1 MLRSIGPVWDGNEVW
16 LLAGG
21 GTLYFAFPLLYASA
35 FSGFYLALMIVL
47 WLLILRGLGIELRM
61 HLEIGVWRAFFD
73 GIFFL
78 ASVLL
83 SIFYGAALAN
93 VIRGVPL
100 GGDGYFFLPL
110 WTDWRVGPQPGILDW
125 YTIIGGV
132 LALIALAL
140 HGALYLAVKTEN
152 ELQQR
157 ARRLAKRLSIA
168 VLVLTFVSLPASMSA
183 RPDAL
188 QNYRTYPILFTI
200 PVLLLLAL
208 LGTIYFGR
216 REDDRPAFVCSSLYL
231 SLMLVG
237 AAVALYPRLL
247 PSSDNSGRDITVAK
261 ALSGPHTLRVG
272 LVWWA
277 VGMCFASVYFI
288 VVYRMFR
295 GKVRLEEGGYGH

>member
-1 MLRSIGPVWDGNEVW
+1 
-16 LLAGG
+16 
-21 GTLYFAFPLLYASA
+21 
-35 FSGFYLALMIVL
+35 
-47 WLLILRGLGIELRM
+47 
-61 HLEIGVWRAFFD
+61 
-73 GIFFL
+73 
-78 ASVLL
+78 
-83 SIFYGAALAN
+83 
-93 VIRGVPL
+93 
-100 GGDGYFFLPL
+100 LPL

-132 LALIALAL
+132 LALIALAP

-188 QNYRTYPILFTI
+188 QNYRSYPILFMI

-277 VGMCFASVYFI
+277 AGMCFASVYFI